1 MPSTSDPIAVRGLT
15 MAFGE
20 RVVMH
25 DLTFEVGRGDIFF
38 IMGPSGSGKSVLM
51 RHLLGLLD
59 PAAGEIFYEGER
71 FTGVAPAD
79 RARMLRRC
87 GVTFQTGG
95 LWSSLTLA
103 ENVAVPLEEYTELDV
118 PAIREVASLKLAL
131 VGLRGFEDYYP
142 SEISGGMQKRAAL
155 ARAIALDPAIL
166 FFDEPSSGLDPVSS
180 RLLDRLIVELR
191 DSLGAT
197 VVIVSHELGSI
208 LEIGTNSIFLDMET
222 RTMAAQGDPRTLV
235 TEAANPVVRRFLN
248 RGDDPREAVA
258 R

>member
-20 RVVMH
+20 RVVMR

-51 RHLLGLLD
+51 RHLLGLLE
-59 PAAGEIFYEGER
+59 PAAGEIRYEGER
-71 FTGVAPAD
+71 FTGASPAD

-103 ENVAVPLEEYTELDV
+103 ENVAVTLEEYTDLGPSE
-118 PAIREVASLKLAL
+118 IREVASLKLAL

-197 VVIVSHELGSI
+197 VVVVSHELDSI
-208 LEIGTNSIFLDMET
+208 LEIGTNSIFLDMES
-222 RTMAAQGDPRTLV
+222 RTMAAQGNPRKLR
-235 TEAANPVVRRFLN
+235 TEAANPAARRFLN
-248 RGDDPREAVA
+248 RGDDPREEAA